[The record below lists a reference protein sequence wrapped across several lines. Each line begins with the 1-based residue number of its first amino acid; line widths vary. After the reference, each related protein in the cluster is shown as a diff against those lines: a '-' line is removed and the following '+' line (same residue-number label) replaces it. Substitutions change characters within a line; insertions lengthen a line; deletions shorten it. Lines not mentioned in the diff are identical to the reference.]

1 MDITHEIRRAVET
14 GKVLIGTEECLN
26 ALKNKNVKL
35 IICAE
40 NIPED
45 TAEDIEYYCKLL
57 EVPFYKFKGSSMEL
71 GTVVGKPYVVSVI
84 AVISPGESNILSI
97 DSK

>member
-1 MDITHEIRRAVET
+1 MDVTHEVRKAVET

-35 IICAE
+35 IIYAE
-40 NIPED
+40 NTPED
-45 TAEDIEYYCKLL
+45 TTEDIEYYCKLL
-57 EVPFYKFKGSSMEL
+57 EIPFYKFKGSSVEL
-71 GTVVGKPYVVSVI
+71 GTVAGKPYVVSVI

-97 DSK
+97 DSR